1 MPALR
6 ISMRHIK
13 EVLRLRFH
21 AGLSIRQIRASTRLS
36 VGAIQKLLKEAER
49 LELGIWPLPP
59 GLDDAELE
67 RRLYPSSTPAIS
79 RRFAQPNWPVAHQE
93 LTKKGMT
100 KQLLWEEYCQA
111 NSDRAYSYSQ
121 YCERYRQWVKKQ
133 RRSMRQTHRA
143 GEKAFID
150 YAGSTIPVVDNRSGE
165 ILFNAAIFVAV
176 MGASNY
182 TYAEAT
188 RSQKLP
194 DWLQSHVRLFDF
206 LGGVPEAVVPDNL
219 RSAINKA
226 CRYDPETN
234 PSYQQLAEHY
244 AVAVLPARPYKAKDK
259 AKAENGVLVVLR
271 WIIMRLRHHTFFSLG
286 ELNQCIGEL
295 LVDLNARAFKQLPG
309 NRKEAFGRLDKPVL
323 RALPRQPY
331 QYVDIKKV
339 RVNIDYH
346 VQYNDHHYSVPHQYV
361 GEKLEVHAAEAT
373 LQVYFREKL
382 VATHVKNSGY
392 GQTTE
397 AAHMPERHAK
407 HLQWTP
413 ERLLSWA
420 ANIGPDTRQWID
432 TQLHIKDHPEQAYRI
447 CLGLLSL
454 SKDYPACRL
463 NNACRLANAE
473 GLMRLKQIKSVLQS
487 NRDQLQAKLDL
498 DSNLPQSH
506 KNVRGASSFNQPN

>member
-1 MPALR
+1 MPAPR
-6 ISMRHIK
+6 NSMRHIK
-13 EVLRLRFH
+13 DVLRLRFH
-21 AGLSIRQIRASTRLS
+21 AGLSIRQIRASTGVS

-49 LELGIWPLPP
+49 LEIAVWPLPK

-67 RRLYPSSTPAIS
+67 RRLYPSSRPTQS
-79 RRFAQPNWPVAHQE
+79 RRFAQPDWRAAHLE
-93 LTKKGMT
+93 LKRKGMT
-100 KQLLWEEYCQA
+100 KQLLWEEYCVA
-111 NSDRAYSYSQ
+111 NPERAYSYSQ
-121 YCERYRQWVKKQ
+121 FCERYRQWVKKQ

-150 YAGSTIPVVDNRSGE
+150 YAGSTIPVVDNRTGE
-165 ILFNAAIFVAV
+165 IMFDAAIFVAV
-176 MGASNY
+176 LGASNY

-194 DWLQSHVRLFDF
+194 DWLQSHVRLFEF

-219 RSAINKA
+219 RSAISKA

-244 AVAVLPARPYKAKDK
+244 AVAVLPARPYKPKDK
-259 AKAENGVLVVLR
+259 SKAENGVLVVLR

-286 ELNQCIGEL
+286 ELNQCIREL
-295 LVDLNARAFKQLPG
+295 LIDLNARAFKQLPG
-309 NRKEAFGRLDKPVL
+309 NRKAAFERLDKPAL

-331 QYVDIKKV
+331 HYIDIKKV

-361 GEKLEVHAAEAT
+361 GEKLEVHASDAT
-373 LQVYFREKL
+373 LHVYFRGTL
-382 VATHVKNSGY
+382 VATHLKSRGF

-413 ERLLSWA
+413 TRLLQWA
-420 ANIGPDTRQWID
+420 ATIGPDTRQWVD
-432 TQLHIKDHPEQAYRI
+432 AQLKIKEHPEQGYRI

-473 GLMRLKQIKSVLQS
+473 GLMRLKQIKSVLKS
-487 NRDQLQAKLDL
+487 NRDQLQAQLDL
-498 DSNLPQSH
+498 DSTLPQSH
-506 KNVRGASSFNQPN
+506 ENVRGAASFN